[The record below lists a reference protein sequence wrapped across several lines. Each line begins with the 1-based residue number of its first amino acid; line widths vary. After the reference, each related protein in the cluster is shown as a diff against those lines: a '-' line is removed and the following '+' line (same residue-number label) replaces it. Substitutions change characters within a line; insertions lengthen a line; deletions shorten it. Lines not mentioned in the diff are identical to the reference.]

1 MRAPR
6 RPRRGRPTDRCRT
19 HVFHCRFHRG
29 TVPTQ
34 DHGADRFQRT
44 SRDGARSIRGGA
56 VTRRRGAR
64 KAPRGRTRA
73 FAPGGDGRY
82 SDRAGRGEGAEAGR
96 AGPSRS
102 PRSRRCRPVPGL
114 STVHVRRIPG
124 PQAERTSRGRP
135 SDEGFA
141 PAARCPS
148 AARREDKA
156 RRPSADGRTV
166 APESAA
172 PHPHG
177 RGRGA
182 LHVAEANYEVS

>member
-29 TVPTQ
+29 LSPRKITV
-34 DHGADRFQRT
+34 RT
-44 SRDGARSIRGGA
+44 DF
-56 VTRRRGAR
+56 
-64 KAPRGRTRA
+64 KERA
-73 FAPGGDGRY
+73 ETEREASG
-82 SDRAGRGEGAEAGR
+82 AGRSRGAEAGR
-96 AGPSRS
+96 AGPFRS

-182 LHVAEANYEVS
+182 LYVAEANYEVS